1 MNSYVNGE
9 FVLTPNMA
17 GYGIDI
23 VPPTGNDVLPSEYLP
38 IRILAYRSEE
48 AAKKN
53 FDTDVNAIKKIY
65 KGQKSPIIKFHG
77 MTAVHSKE
85 LEFVWR
91 MGRFIFN
98 TSDYYVKTKRVPE
111 DKIAEALYQ
120 AVVKVGLGN
129 AVEEKDVGE
138 EPPKDDKKEE
148 EPPKDLKE
156 TTFEIRWDTNPAT
169 SKPYQGLVLDGQSTL
184 QLHMVIQNFATGD
197 TLRLTTKPKYG
208 TLTSDSL
215 SSNGTITVSQ
225 STLTFTYTPQEYLP
239 SSAFKSMYS
248 GISAAQAIDSFS
260 FTHVPFEGSSEST
273 EEDKPVRKEQHID
286 YQLTLLRPPVMLV
299 HGFTGDQTTWAQ
311 LADNLHAQHY
321 DTHIGSYYAL
331 DHSIQAQARLLKGN
345 IQSKKEQYAQQH
357 ILLSRV
363 DIIAHSMGGLLSR
376 YYTNNASYYQNDVRK
391 LLMVGTPNH
400 GCSWT
405 DLQIGRVQ
413 SYLGD
418 KHKTAAEQLYSEG
431 SFIQTLNQGEASG
444 SHLVPG
450 IEYGNIFSY
459 SALPGFF
466 SGDVVVSA
474 ASAYLNGVATYRLID
489 HTHSTVFSSLGP
501 AITTSPT
508 VFTKLQY
515 WLTHPI
521 RRTPLRTMHIKVS
534 RAEGEVYVK
543 RLDAIAQAGIPET
556 PVDTTRQPIQ
566 SVAVESLDYIGT
578 HQGKA
583 WLVCT

>member
-1 MNSYVNGE
+1 
-9 FVLTPNMA
+9 
-17 GYGIDI
+17 
-23 VPPTGNDVLPSEYLP
+23 
-38 IRILAYRSEE
+38 
-48 AAKKN
+48 
-53 FDTDVNAIKKIY
+53 
-65 KGQKSPIIKFHG
+65 
-77 MTAVHSKE
+77 
-85 LEFVWR
+85 
-91 MGRFIFN
+91 
-98 TSDYYVKTKRVPE
+98 
-111 DKIAEALYQ
+111 
-120 AVVKVGLGN
+120 
-129 AVEEKDVGE
+129 
-138 EPPKDDKKEE
+138 
-148 EPPKDLKE
+148 
-156 TTFEIRWDTNPAT
+156 
-169 SKPYQGLVLDGQSTL
+169 
-184 QLHMVIQNFATGD
+184 
-197 TLRLTTKPKYG
+197 
-208 TLTSDSL
+208 
-215 SSNGTITVSQ
+215 
-225 STLTFTYTPQEYLP
+225 
-239 SSAFKSMYS
+239 
-248 GISAAQAIDSFS
+248 
-260 FTHVPFEGSSEST
+260 
-273 EEDKPVRKEQHID
+273 
-286 YQLTLLRPPVMLV
+286 MLV

-363 DIIAHSMGGLLSR
+363 DIIAHSMGGLVSR

-413 SYLGD
+413 SYVGD

-583 WLVCT
+583 MVSLYLNDIPWGYIHLDADTELRLGYVSPRSIEVKLLWGKARFTTFAMNGKGHFSVEIKQNEGYWQNIIGLNTDYLVERNRDSVNVYSIEGDVMFTIDRKSTDLPSGQVLTEQQGIEVDDRGDKTSYIPNEDDWWKDDFYEVNTDGWLKIYFSDLWHDIQYQVPLLWTYFTTGQWMEIPIEDIVDKKVGITLFGLAVLAFLFLFIAIVSRRASVLLWIPISIILVFVWYTLSQYGILPFI